1 MISEGHVKLVAY
13 MIIYI
18 VAYTVAYTIFNSD
31 ILIESFH
38 SNSKHILFYVNL
50 TKSPTSHLK
59 SKCSANTVV
68 SVNPFF
74 RRRMSPYSFQTTR
87 KESSFWNLFHLIRLR
102 LLLSI
107 FEKESLKLKT
117 NKLWKWKGKKE
128 ELIAVIFSLIFDVPS
143 PKSPS
148 KTTKSLSPVA

>member
-31 ILIESFH
+31 IFIESFH

-50 TKSPTSHLK
+50 TIKFPTSHLK
-59 SKCSANTVV
+59 SKCNANTVV

-74 RRRMSPYSFQTTR
+74 HRRMWPYSFQTTR
-87 KESSFWNLFHLIRLR
+87 KESSFSNLLHLIRLR

-107 FEKESLKLKT
+107 FVLKLKT

-128 ELIAVIFSLIFDVPS
+128 ELIAVIFSLIFDIPS